1 MNIGIDLDG
10 VLTNYRQFAIEQG
23 QKYCKENDKGKLV
36 NPEAYY
42 MKDMYNWDE
51 KTDYDFWIKNIFSYA
66 TENPAINGASENIK
80 KLKEDGH
87 TIFIITARKFATP
100 DDSCKQEIREKMKKT
115 VKEWLAKN
123 EIEYDY
129 IIFSSED
136 KSKYII
142 ENNIDVMVE
151 DSPNNVKRLSKL
163 TKIICMDWP
172 YNKGIENDNIYRC
185 YNWNEIYDKI
195 LEINKE

>member
-10 VLTNYRQFAIEQG
+10 VLTNYRKFTIEQG
-23 QKYCKENDKGKLV
+23 QKYCKENDKGKLID
-36 NPEAYY
+36 PKAYY
-42 MKDMYNWDE
+42 STDMFNWDE
-51 KTDYDFWIKNIFSYA
+51 ETDMDFWIKNIFTYA
-66 TENPAINGASENIK
+66 TENPAIQGASENIK
-80 KLKEDGH
+80 KLKENGN

-100 DDSCKQEIREKMKKT
+100 DDSCEQEIKEKMKIT
-115 VKEWLAKN
+115 VKEWLTKN

-136 KSKYII
+136 KSKHII
-142 ENNIDVMVE
+142 ENNIDVMIE
-151 DSPNNVKRLSKL
+151 DSPNNVKSLSKL
-163 TKIICMDWP
+163 TKIICMDWI

-195 LEINKE
+195 LEINKK